1 MIRSIVE
8 FEKYWGHEREGT
20 LKILDALTDASLSQ
34 AVSPGDRTI
43 GRMAWHITTSIPE
56 MMERAG
62 LALAGPAANA
72 PVPSTAAA
80 IRSAY
85 AEASGSL
92 LDQVKAKWEDST
104 LQVEDDMYGERWKRG
119 FTLLVLINH
128 QIHHRAQMTVLMR
141 QAGLRVPGVYGP
153 SKEEW
158 VNYGAEPPAV

>member
-1 MIRSIVE
+1 MIRSVVE
-8 FEKYWGHEREGT
+8 FEKYWGNEREGT
-20 LKILDALTDASLSQ
+20 LKILDALTDASLAQ

-56 MMERAG
+56 MMERTG

-72 PVPSTAAA
+72 PVPATAAA

-85 AEASGSL
+85 ADASGSL
-92 LDQVKAKWEDST
+92 SDQVKANWNDST
-104 LQVEDDMYGERWKRG
+104 LQVEDDMYGEKWKRG

-153 SKEEW
+153 SREEW
-158 VNYGAEPPAV
+158 ASYGAEPPAV